1 VTVIEQEAPAA
12 ALTPGFLELPGEV
25 YRDDPLAIPE
35 EPTEVAG
42 AFSPHNPWFQGGAA
56 RTFCVP
62 GRARAAAF
70 HRRGLAIDGEPA
82 AFFGY
87 FETVGDDEAEGELFA
102 AVEAWAAARGARR
115 LFGPINFATAF
126 AYRVLLE
133 AEPGATPFPGEPW
146 TPRHY
151 ASRLEARGFELHQ
164 RYLTQVVEPDEMR
177 RARDDRRLIL
187 DGLCSAGFRFELLS
201 PALWLDRLRDLHALC
216 DVIFGANF
224 AYTPM
229 GFEAFA
235 AHAGARFAARFCPR
249 TSVICWAPDGGVA
262 GLFLVFPDWG
272 PLVRRGAGA
281 ARVPLAAIDAGAHFD
296 ALQAQPPVGA
306 VLKTVGVAPRYQ
318 QQGVFAAL
326 LVWLLDRCEDTY
338 GRYLGALI
346 REDNPSRRFF
356 DPYAATKR
364 WYGLFARRLGD
375 AAGGTGP

>member
-1 VTVIEQEAPAA
+1 MSVLEQEAPAPA
-12 ALTPGFLELPGEV
+12 PAPGFLELPGEV
-25 YRDDPLAIPE
+25 YRDDPVVIPE
-35 EPTEVAG
+35 EGAEVAA

-70 HRRGLAIDGEPA
+70 HRPGLVIDGEPA

-87 FETVGDDEAEGELFA
+87 FETVGDDEAEAQLFA
-102 AVEAWAAARGARR
+102 AVEAWAAARGARM
-115 LFGPINFATAF
+115 LFGPVSFATAV

-146 TPRHY
+146 TPLHY
-151 ASRLEARGFELHQ
+151 GARLAARGYALHQ
-164 RYLTQVVEPDEMR
+164 RYLTQVVRPDEMR

-187 DGLCSAGFRFELLS
+187 DGLRGAGFRFEPLT
-201 PALWLDRLRDLHALC
+201 PALWLDRLRDLHGLC
-216 DVIFGANF
+216 DVIFGSNF

-229 GFEAFA
+229 GFETFA
-235 AHAGARFAARFCPR
+235 AHTGARFAARFCPQ
-249 TSVICWAPDGGVA
+249 TSVICWAPDGGIA
-262 GLFLVFPDWG
+262 GLFVVFPDWG

-281 ARVPLAAIDAGAHFD
+281 ARLRLAAIDADVHFA
-296 ALQAQPPVGA
+296 ALREQPPVSA

-326 LVWLLDRCEDTY
+326 LVWLLDRCEGRYD
-338 GRYLGALI
+338 RYLGALI

-356 DPYAATKR
+356 DAYSATKR
-364 WYGLFARRLGD
+364 WYGLYARRLGA
-375 AAGGTGP
+375 AAGGGAP